1 MRKHYKKPPQF
12 TEKEMKVKL
21 TKQEEKELNNGKD
34 NKK

>member
-1 MRKHYKKPPQF
+1 MKFKKPPVF
-12 TEKEMKVKL
+12 TEKEMEVKL